1 MACIDKQ
8 QSGWRPRAVR
18 LASLA
23 LVSAGLLM
31 LGSAWPGAVAE
42 RVVMPL
48 AVPIELSTLGIHP
61 PVKEAPRRTPR
72 HIFRIPV
79 TVTGYSST
87 CGQTDETPFITA
99 SNTEVRHGIVALSRD
114 LLREFTPGA
123 PFGFGDMV
131 EIEGAGIYRVE
142 DTMALRHRKK
152 ADIWFTSTAAATRWG
167 RRHLVLA
174 SLNAASEREEKR
186 LHEQFAPGFEAEFTD

>member
-1 MACIDKQ
+1 L
-8 QSGWRPRAVR
+8 R

-23 LVSAGLLM
+23 LVSAGILM
-31 LGSAWPGAVAE
+31 VGSAWPQAVAD

-48 AVPIELSTLGIHP
+48 AVPIELPAIHVHP
-61 PVKEAPRRTPR
+61 TSPEAPRRAPR

-79 TVTGYSST
+79 TVTGYSSSRA
-87 CGQTDETPFITA
+87 QTDETPFTTA
-99 SNTEVRHGIVALSRD
+99 SNTKVRHGIVALSRD

-131 EIEGAGIYRVE
+131 EIEGAGVYQVE

-152 ADIWFTSTAAATRWG
+152 ADIWFSSTAAATRWG

-174 SLNAASEREEKR
+174 SLNAASEREERR
-186 LHEQFAPGFEAEFTD
+186 LHDRSASGFEVEFTD